1 MSRIIWGRKR
11 AMNTHTTL
19 AKTLAALALCG
30 LLLALPALAL
40 AQAEP
45 ATAEEQPAPV
55 GVATLVLLLGM
66 GAVVM
71 VGGAMIARDS
81 FTGDADENP

>member
-1 MSRIIWGRKR
+1 MH
-11 AMNTHTTL
+11 THTSR

-45 ATAEEQPAPV
+45 AAAEQPPAPV
-55 GVATLVLLLGM
+55 GIATLIFLLGAGAVLL
-66 GAVVM
+66 

-81 FTGDADENP
+81 FTGDVDENP